1 MKRYICKSV
10 IIIIC
15 ELSLFILTAITDT
28 IPLGNTST
36 EEITG
41 NYASINTLFWT
52 KDHPWVIIMIALF
65 FVIIVFII
73 VYKILF

>member
-10 IIIIC
+10 IC

-52 KDHPWVIIMIALF
+52 KDHPWVIIMTALF
-65 FVIIVFII
+65 FCDYSFHNCV
-73 VYKILF
+73 